1 MIRLD
6 LHVHTQY
13 SYDSKT
19 TLKQVFRA
27 AEKAGLDGV
36 AITDHGTVEGA
47 LRALR
52 LKPKI
57 FVVPGMEVDAKGGHI
72 LALGVRERVPEGLS
86 VLETVERIRELGGLA
101 VASHL
106 YAFFKSC
113 HWSLEELSS
122 FDAIEVINASAIPF
136 GRSTRRSFRVARA
149 LGLPMVAGSDA
160 HIPEAIG
167 YAYTVVDAETS
178 LDDVL
183 EAIRKGRTQP
193 VGRATPILLKLKK
206 WMAWR
211 PRIKE

>member
-47 LRALR
+47 LKALR

-86 VLETVERIRELGGLA
+86 VLETVERIHELGGLA

-149 LGLPMVAGSDA
+149 LGLPMVA
-160 HIPEAIG
+160 
-167 YAYTVVDAETS
+167 
-178 LDDVL
+178 
-183 EAIRKGRTQP
+183 
-193 VGRATPILLKLKK
+193 
-206 WMAWR
+206 
-211 PRIKE
+211 